1 MEHETGNT
9 TNISKLP
16 DNSQLPKDSNLL
28 DNIKLTEV
36 SNPDIVIKPKIVIK
50 IKEKPKITLYEY
62 QVGHKNHLEHI
73 WEQYPFALDFSMM
86 GTGKTYTTCYLYN
99 QHHVER
105 FKHLIVISPVSVKV
119 SWERMRTLYNV
130 EIDQLISFCELR
142 SVKFKQP
149 KHGLLTRKDYM
160 APVRHEN
167 GTVTEVEKVDYYCT
181 KGYLDLVGEGVLLVI
196 DEMQNI
202 KNMSNQLDACR
213 ELIRPIVDDFNQHK
227 GSSKSRIILLSGS
240 PIDKK
245 TQIVHLY
252 RLLNIMTEDRLAV
265 YNPRTFQL
273 MWRGMQ
279 EIEDYCA
286 SHFGRDQVM
295 LTRTQFETSNRR
307 LMRSCHSPLNGQVVL
322 TGAQF
327 EALNHGPM
335 HSRNSPLNDYCYDLF
350 QKFIKMYC
358 SSSMD
363 PIEISVT
370 IIKQNAYYQLGT
382 TADVEL
388 LVKGINLLSKSS
400 GFDEANQT
408 VNHGHNGIESLR
420 GITRALMI
428 IETAKI
434 NLFARVARLAL
445 EKDPNRKVVICVN
458 YTETINDLMSLLAP
472 FGPLRLD
479 GQMNHRQ
486 RNVVLT
492 NFQTNSTQ
500 HRLLIGNLLVCSTGI
515 DLDDQDGRFPRLCLV
530 NPNYS
535 TIMLYQLS
543 HRFHRTNT
551 KSAAVI
557 HFVLCK
563 EKAEINILN
572 ALAKK
577 SNVMKEIT
585 TNQVAHGVIF
595 PGDYPRWEEPTPE
608 PTVVSA

>member
-1 MEHETGNT
+1 MEHETHDIS
-9 TNISKLP
+9 NIPKLP
-16 DNSQLPKDSNLL
+16 DNPKPPEEP
-28 DNIKLTEV
+28 KLTEV
-36 SNPDIVIKPKIVIK
+36 PKPVITIKPKLVIK

-62 QVGHKNHLEHI
+62 QVGHKDNLEHI
-73 WEQYPFALDFSMM
+73 WEQCPFALDFSMM

-99 QHHVER
+99 QYHADR
-105 FKHLIVISPVSVKV
+105 FRHLIVISPVSVKV
-119 SWERMRTLYNV
+119 SWEKMHTLYNV

-181 KGYLDLVGEGVLLVI
+181 KDYLDLVDEGILLVI

-213 ELIRPIVDDFNQHK
+213 ELIRPIIDDFNQKK
-227 GSSKSRIILLSGS
+227 GLSKSRIILLSGS

-245 TQIVHLY
+245 VQIAHLY

-265 YNPRTFQL
+265 YNPQTYQT

-286 SHFGRDQVM
+286 NHFGHDQVR
-295 LTRTQFETSNRR
+295 LARTQFEDSNHR
-307 LMRSCHSPLNGQVVL
+307 
-322 TGAQF
+322 
-327 EALNHGPM
+327 PM
-335 HSRNSPLNDYCYDLF
+335 HSRYSPLNDYCYDLF
-350 QKFIKMYC
+350 QKFIKMYY

-363 PIEISVT
+363 PFKLPVS

-382 TADVEL
+382 ETDVEL
-388 LVKGINLLSKSS
+388 LVKGVKLLSKSS
-400 GFDEANQT
+400 GFNEVSQT
-408 VNHGHNGIESLR
+408 VDHGHNGIESLR
-420 GITRALMI
+420 GITRALIM

-445 EKDPNRKVVICVN
+445 ERDPNRKVVICVN

-472 FGPLRLD
+472 FRPLRLD

-492 NFQTNSTQ
+492 NFQANNTE

-515 DLDDQDGRFPRLCLV
+515 DLDDQDGHFPRLCLA

-551 KSAAVI
+551 KSAALI

-563 EKAEINILN
+563 EKTEINILN

-585 TNQVAHGVIF
+585 TNQVTHGVIF
-595 PGDYPRWEEPTPE
+595 PGDYPRWDEPTPE
-608 PTVVSA
+608 PITVST